1 MVPGQNEKPT
11 AQTGGPFP
19 HVIENHIDI
28 VKRFRNHDMA
38 KQINEQLLELE
49 ALDEGLFEDVGV
61 HVNATLEA
69 ARKLLKKAIAPRG
82 GQAISPTKGRTRER
96 LDSDRG

>member
-69 ARKLLKKAIAPRG
+69 ARKLLKKGHCAERRSSDQPY
-82 GQAISPTKGRTRER
+82 KGPNKRKA
-96 LDSDRG
+96 G